1 MLTVNSYFD
10 DQVKSIAFQ
19 GEALPTT
26 VGVISAGEYAFDTS
40 KHETMTVI
48 SGELLVQHPDTVEWV
63 NYIAGQSFEVPA
75 NTVFKVKAAADT
87 AYLCTYA

>member
-10 DQVKSIAFQ
+10 DNVKSIAFQ
-19 GEALPTT
+19 GESLPAT

-40 KHETMTVI
+40 KHETMTVV
-48 SGELLVQHPDTVEWV
+48 SGELSVQLPDTDEWKTFT
-63 NYIAGQSFEVPA
+63 AGQSFEVPA
-75 NTVFKVKAAADT
+75 NALFHVKASADT